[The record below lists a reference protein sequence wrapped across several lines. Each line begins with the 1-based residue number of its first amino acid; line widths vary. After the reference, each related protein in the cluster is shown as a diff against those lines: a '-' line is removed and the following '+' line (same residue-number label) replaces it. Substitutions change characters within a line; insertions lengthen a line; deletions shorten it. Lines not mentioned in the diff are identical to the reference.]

1 MAVLAV
7 WALLLTTPA
16 PVPAAAPVSV
26 QVVSVKAISPSAA
39 SGVVVKLGNASLEE
53 YTQGDP
59 AHRVQLMRSN

>member
-1 MAVLAV
+1 MAILAI

-26 QVVSVKAISPSAA
+26 QAISIPTASAP
-39 SGVVVKLGNASLEE
+39 GVVVKLGNASLEE

-59 AHRVQLMRSN
+59 AHRVQLTRSN

>member
-1 MAVLAV
+1 MAILAV

-26 QVVSVKAISPSAA
+26 PTMSAP
-39 SGVVVKLGNASLEE
+39 GVVVKLGNASLEE

-59 AHRVQLMRSN
+59 AHRVQLTRSN